1 MTRVT
6 TTLLILLVLMNGTT
20 TIMAAS
26 GLSDQLGVQL
36 DPGGDDR
43 LQEANQTAATESNVD
58 EGVGDTLFSLFTR
71 VGTIFSTITG
81 AVFAAPTMFMNLGFP
96 SWIVIPL
103 FAPVYIIS
111 SLEIFAIVTG
121 RVFL

>member
-6 TTLLILLVLMNGTT
+6 TTLLILLILMNGAT

-26 GLSDQLGVQL
+26 GLSGQLGVQL
-36 DPGGDDR
+36 DPGGDGR
-43 LQEANQTAATESNVD
+43 LQAANQTAANESNID
-58 EGVGDTLFSLFTR
+58 EGPGDTLFSLFTR
-71 VGTIFSTITG
+71 VGAIFSTITG

-96 SWIVIPL
+96 SWIVVPL